1 MSEPIRVYLDSN
13 VIIELSDGR
22 LDKFMSHLMSPK
34 NLKSYIY
41 PFSAAQVSEV
51 TCNPLTKR
59 CHDRL
64 ELISSISNDLY
75 FVHSVYDYEYRQ
87 ESPQSVWD
95 TISNPN
101 PDLVDKNLLNNLIPF
116 EQMKGMRDQLDLNP
130 DILNNLSGAKA
141 VSTID
146 EAISK
151 TIPSESEG
159 PRSLKDM
166 LLLLKKINKETYSEQ
181 WKQMEASDSH
191 MTIGEDLHIL
201 FSLLESFGYWPDSKK
216 VFKKGSRF
224 ADSVHVFNGSH
235 CDILVT
241 RDKGMKNRAEA
252 VYSILE
258 KNTRVM
264 HTDEYIEHIASA
276 QTMTE

>member
-13 VIIELSDGR
+13 VIIELSEGR
-22 LDKFMSHLMSPK
+22 LDNFMSHLMNSK
-34 NLKSYIY
+34 ELKTYIY

-51 TCNPLTKR
+51 TRNPLTKR

-75 FVHSVYDYEYRQ
+75 FVHSIYDYEYRQ
-87 ESPQSVWD
+87 ESPESVWD
-95 TISNPN
+95 TITNPN
-101 PDLVDKNLLNNLIPF
+101 PGLVEKDLIKNLISF
-116 EQMKGMRDQLDLNP
+116 DQMKDMRDQLGLNP
-130 DILNNLSGAKA
+130 DILNNLSGRKA

-151 TIPSESEG
+151 TIPEGSEG
-159 PRSLKDM
+159 PRSLRDM
-166 LLLLKKINKETYSEQ
+166 LLLLRKLNKETFSEQ
-181 WKQMEASDSH
+181 WKQMGTSESH
-191 MTIGEDLHIL
+191 MTIGDDLHII
-201 FSLLESFGYWPDSKK
+201 FSLLEGFGYWPDSKK

-224 ADSVHVFNGSH
+224 ADSEHVFNGSH
-235 CDILVT
+235 CDFLVT

-264 HTDEYIEHIASA
+264 LTDEYVEHITLA
-276 QTMTE
+276 